1 LVVEIDRAKLGA
13 RIPGLGH
20 LGDVLADEVRGAA
33 ALELGALEEGAGEA
47 HLRDQAAQQR
57 PRHDDDDIAVTRL
70 IERHRLVD
78 EFLGHLPSPFATS
91 ASALPWSAL
100 LSLSSTAGGIVADF
114 CSSSSTFVVA
124 AIRSRG

>member
-1 LVVEIDRAKLGA
+1 
-13 RIPGLGH
+13 
-20 LGDVLADEVRGAA
+20 
-33 ALELGALEEGAGEA
+33 AGEA

-124 AIRSRG
+124 AIRARGVREADLPLLVRTLLATARVVGLTPCSRSCASCWTCSSFDS